1 MCVFLPTTVGSKR
14 GSRERAVA
22 GGSMMVRLRV
32 TAGLVDWTMG
42 ACLEERLSRSLYFDD
57 FEDDEDCFCSRA
69 SRMRAR
75 MSSRG
80 LAGCVSALP
89 SGAEDFARLVLRGP
103 MEDWAFARAP
113 KEILFREDWISS
125 WSSSSSSSSSS
136 SCCSSFI

>member
-32 TAGLVDWTMG
+32 TARLVDWTIG
-42 ACLEERLSRSLYFDD
+42 ACLDERFSRSRLN
-57 FEDDEDCFCSRA
+57 FEDEEDCFCSRA

-80 LAGCVSALP
+80 LAGWVTVSFVV
-89 SGAEDFARLVLRGP
+89 EDFARLVFRGG
-103 MEDWAFARAP
+103 MED
-113 KEILFREDWISS
+113 
-125 WSSSSSSSSSS
+125 
-136 SCCSSFI
+136 

>member
-32 TAGLVDWTMG
+32 TARLVDWTMG
-42 ACLEERLSRSLYFDD
+42 ACLEERFSRSFFDE
-57 FEDDEDCFCSRA
+57 FEDEEDCFCSRV

-80 LAGCVSALP
+80 LAGWVSA
-89 SGAEDFARLVLRGP
+89 SSAVEDFACLVFREG

-113 KEILFREDWISS
+113 KEMLFRED
-125 WSSSSSSSSSS
+125 
-136 SCCSSFI
+136 